1 MKVHR
6 KLIKAYKALQGHFP
20 GDKVIFYYK
29 GYGVKKNDFSR
40 VAEYLRVTKKQ
51 TNQKESIKCIVLL
64 AN

>member
-40 VAEYLRVTKKQ
+40 VAEYLIVTEKQ
-51 TNQKESIKCIVLL
+51 TN
-64 AN
+64 